1 MEQNSLPNHIRV
13 TKAFHD
19 LVADVGD
26 QWEIEETELK
36 NMGVMTTYL
45 LDPFKS
51 WYLDSLDG

>member
-51 WYLDSLDG
+51 